1 MYALPHLYMT
11 DEEKKILKYLAYR
24 YRQYNYDNAAI
35 VNRIAHLL
43 DRFTDEEAAQLDQR
57 LPIFEASPE
66 LIQNV
71 ELLTYAIK
79 HQVVVMI
86 TYKEQ
91 TEAELLRVYPIK
103 LLSKYN
109 CDYMEAFSEQHNMCR
124 SFRLDC
130 ITHTIV
136 SKEHYELPSD
146 AALPLPRTHGT
157 GPIRQPFTAKIQ
169 LSQHVTGDSW
179 HGYTIHS
186 KQDLIYTVEFHD
198 TESFLQHLFSS
209 DWKALLAPKWLREK
223 LNSRCQSTRDRLN
236 EGE

>member
-79 HQVVVMI
+79 YQVVVMI

-91 TEAELLRVYPIK
+91 TEEEILRVYPIR

-109 CDYMEAFSEQHNMCR
+109 SDYIEAFSEQHNMCR

-130 ITHTIV
+130 ITHTII
-136 SKEHYELPSD
+136 SKKRSELH
-146 AALPLPRTHGT
+146 LP
-157 GPIRQPFTAKIQ
+157 
-169 LSQHVTGDSW
+169 
-179 HGYTIHS
+179 
-186 KQDLIYTVEFHD
+186 
-198 TESFLQHLFSS
+198 
-209 DWKALLAPKWLREK
+209 
-223 LNSRCQSTRDRLN
+223 
-236 EGE
+236 

>member
-1 MYALPHLYMT
+1 M
-11 DEEKKILKYLAYR
+11 
-24 YRQYNYDNAAI
+24 
-35 VNRIAHLL
+35 NRIAHLL

-109 CDYMEAFSEQHNMCR
+109 SDYMEAFSEQHNMCR

-198 TESFLQHLFSS
+198 TESFLQHLFIS

-223 LNSRCQSTRDRLN
+223 LKQQMPEHARPLR